1 MLRCYRHTG
10 PNGPEEGVPFRI
22 LLRANETR
30 RRFDI
35 GAFERGGF
43 GFGATAVSVLVADEK
58 HVRDTD
64 VLRHY

>member
-1 MLRCYRHTG
+1 M
-10 PNGPEEGVPFRI
+10 RI
-22 LLRANETR
+22 LLLANETR

-43 GFGATAVSVLVADEK
+43 GFGATAVSVLVAAEK

-64 VLRHY
+64 VLSHY